1 MANIASAKKRVRQA
15 RKRTL
20 ENNKI
25 KSQMRYSI
33 KKFLEAASA
42 ADSDNIQASFKEA
55 IKVIDKAASKGVIH
69 KNAAARKKSSL
80 YKKFSESNTAIKTA

>member
-1 MANIASAKKRVRQA
+1 MANNPTARKRVRQA

-20 ENNKI
+20 QNNVV

-33 KKFLEAASA
+33 KKFAESLQESN
-42 ADSDNIQASFKEA
+42 ADDVKTTLVNA

-80 YKKFSESNTAIKTA
+80 YKRLAEANISVG

>member
-1 MANIASAKKRVRQA
+1 MANNPTARKRVRQA

-20 ENNKI
+20 QNNVV

-33 KKFLEAASA
+33 KKFAESLQESN
-42 ADSDNIQASFKEA
+42 ADDVKTTLVNA
-55 IKVIDKAASKGVIH
+55 IKVIDKAAAKGVIH

-80 YKKFSESNTAIKTA
+80 YKRLAEANISVG

>member
-20 ENNKI
+20 QNNKV
-25 KSQMRYSI
+25 KSQIRYSV
-33 KKFLEAASA
+33 KKFLEAINS

-55 IKVIDKAASKGVIH
+55 IKIIDKAVSKGVIH
-69 KNAAARKKSSL
+69 KMQQLVK
-80 YKKFSESNTAIKTA
+80 IKPV